1 LARVTAGA
9 VIIGI
14 YALEI
19 VGGYTQIQRDQRKMQ
34 LISIF
39 ISMELKSTKEKLK
52 YKQGLK
58 AQCVA
63 LLRDRVDTARQ
74 SMEAAQ
80 ESANNE
86 GKSSAGD
93 KYETGRAMSQIDRDR
108 SAGQM
113 DDAVQEMLRLQS
125 IDSDRLYKEVNN
137 GAVVMCGDAIY
148 FIAIGLGAI
157 HHEGQKVIV
166 LSPKAPLSNL
176 LRGKVKGDKVTFNG
190 NNFEITDLF

>member
-1 LARVTAGA
+1 
-9 VIIGI
+9 
-14 YALEI
+14 
-19 VGGYTQIQRDQRKMQ
+19 
-34 LISIF
+34 
-39 ISMELKSTKEKLK
+39 MELKSKKDKLN

-74 SMEAAQ
+74 AMESAQ

-113 DDAVQEMLRLQS
+113 DDAIQEMLKLQS
-125 IDSDRLYKEVNN
+125 IDADKLYDEVNN
-137 GAVVMCGDAIY
+137 GSTVICGEAIF
-148 FIAIGLGAI
+148 FIATGLGVI
-157 HHEGQKVIV
+157 MHEGHKVIV

-176 LRGKVKGDKVTFNG
+176 LRGKVKNDKVTFNG
-190 NNFEITDLF
+190 NSFEITEVF